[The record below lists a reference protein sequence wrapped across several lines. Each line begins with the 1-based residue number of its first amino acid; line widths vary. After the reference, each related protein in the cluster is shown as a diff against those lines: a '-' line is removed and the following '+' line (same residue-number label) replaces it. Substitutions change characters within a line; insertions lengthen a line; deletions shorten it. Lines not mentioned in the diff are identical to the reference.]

1 MAFGKAY
8 VNMADSAAENG
19 ASCCACSFAILLIIL
34 ADIALAVSVLFSG
47 LWAIRLCLCI
57 FALVLPGMII
67 RIQAKNKA
75 DRKR

>member
-1 MAFGKAY
+1 MAGGKLCM
-8 VNMADSAAENG
+8 NMAGGAAENG
-19 ASCCACSFAILLIIL
+19 ASGSACSYAFLLIIL

-57 FALVLPGMII
+57 FALALPGMII

>member
-34 ADIALAVSVLFSG
+34 ADIALAMSVVLSG
-47 LWAIRLCLCI
+47 LWAILTVPVH
-57 FALVLPGMII
+57 FYPGTAGDDYTDSG
-67 RIQAKNKA
+67 QE
-75 DRKR
+75 